1 MNLLYLGLGVV
12 LLLGVTIDLLWT
24 TLWAEGG
31 AGPLTHWLMTGLWGG
46 FRTVSNQDSRVLRLA
61 GPLFL
66 LAELLMW
73 VILLWV
79 GWTLVFASAEE
90 ILIDTLDRGLISW
103 TEWLYFVGYTLFT
116 LGNGDYAVQDGV
128 WQIVAAV
135 TTLNGLVFLTLGA
148 TYFLSVLRA
157 VTQKRAFAMGVTGLG
172 TRSEAIV
179 QSAWDD
185 EGFQGLNLLL
195 ITYAAELDTL
205 TSNYKAYPILHY
217 FYGQQERWAP
227 IIAVCLLDDTLTL
240 LRFGVQEHERLPN
253 PIINNARSSVQN
265 HLDVLSGTFIESADR
280 APPAPDLDSLRE
292 AGVPVVNDEEFDE
305 ALEQL
310 RVRRQDLLGL
320 AEGDARQWSFLEG
333 K

>member
-179 QSAWDD
+179 RSAWDG
-185 EGFQGLNLLL
+185 ERFQGLNLLL
-195 ITYAAELDTL
+195 ITYSAELDTL

-240 LRFGVQEHERLPN
+240 LRFGVQEHKRLPN

-265 HLDVLSGTFIESADR
+265 HLDILSGTFIESADR
-280 APPAPDLDSLRE
+280 TPPAPDLDSLRE

-320 AEGDARQWSFLEG
+320 VEGDARQWSFLEG